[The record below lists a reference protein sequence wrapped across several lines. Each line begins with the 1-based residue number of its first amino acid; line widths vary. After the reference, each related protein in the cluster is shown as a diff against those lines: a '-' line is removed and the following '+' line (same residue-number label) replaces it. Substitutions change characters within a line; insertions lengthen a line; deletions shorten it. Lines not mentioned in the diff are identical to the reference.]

1 MHTDLFIDSQAE
13 RLLFYAMLPTLA
25 GKKKKE
31 GSTILASMLWSQ
43 NTDPFILFVF
53 TCVFICS
60 CNKSQSFKPWPRVCV
75 PVQKKGRFVVVLPSH
90 LRCSPFKRHRLSYKL
105 CDCELVGGGLW
116 DGRVPTVPPCSSPPP
131 VLPLRPANTSCQPFC
146 EHVLQHSC
154 CSTFLWQR
162 LFFLTSTQKLP
173 SAQDSSFAFHRP
185 GRRSAGVE
193 GLEGG
198 EGEREKYTNTCRNRH
213 GTRAMWLFRKSF
225 RWQEEG
231 WFFFFFWSNHRWC
244 SSRRKWLQSSGVIGS
259 MSAETE
265 DRFDRNN
272 KNRERERS
280 HN

>member
-1 MHTDLFIDSQAE
+1 
-13 RLLFYAMLPTLA
+13 
-25 GKKKKE
+25 
-31 GSTILASMLWSQ
+31 MLWSQ

-231 WFFFFFWSNHRWC
+231 WFFFCFFWSNHRWC

-272 KNRERERS
+272 KNREREREITQLAIWRYLKLKTS
-280 HN
+280 KQFLHKRKTESGPTVC